1 MHMVLIEIEFQSKE
15 NILLFFF
22 VEIDAKETTTPSEL
36 EKEFYTMQEHIFQT
50 GFKRMEVLV
59 AQKRPK
65 KSIKKEDEV
74 AVASSAYME

>member
-1 MHMVLIEIEFQSKE
+1 
-15 NILLFFF
+15 
-22 VEIDAKETTTPSEL
+22 
-36 EKEFYTMQEHIFQT
+36 MQEHIFQT